1 MDMPKTEEEWEK
13 KLTPQQYHVLRE
25 KGTEK
30 AFSGE
35 YDLKFDDGKYKCAGC
50 GAVIFDSESKYDSG
64 CGWPSFDK
72 AIEGTVELKPDDS
85 LGMHRTEVVCKICG
99 GHLGHVFDDG
109 PKETTGQR
117 FCINS
122 LALDFDKK

>member
-1 MDMPKTEEEWEK
+1 MDVPKTEEEWEK

-35 YDLKFDDGKYKCAGC
+35 YDLKFHDGMYKCAGC
-50 GAVIFDSESKYDSG
+50 GAVIFASDFKYDSG

-72 AIEGTVELKPDDS
+72 AIEGTVELRPDDS
-85 LGMHRTEVVCKICG
+85 LGMHRTEVVCKTCG

-122 LALDFDKK
+122 LALDFEKK